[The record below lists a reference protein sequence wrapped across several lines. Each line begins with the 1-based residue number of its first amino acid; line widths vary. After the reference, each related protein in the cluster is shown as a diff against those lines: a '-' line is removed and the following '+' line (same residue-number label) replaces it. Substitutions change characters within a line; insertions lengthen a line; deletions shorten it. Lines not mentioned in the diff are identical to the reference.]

1 MHVFTRKVNERIM
14 IGTDVTVEVI
24 AISPTRVRLTVDAP
38 KHLTVEREE
47 VFLKKQTD
55 PRRPRS

>member
-14 IGTDVTVEVI
+14 IGDDVIVAVI

-38 KHLTVEREE
+38 KGLAVVREE
-47 VFLKKQTD
+47 VYVKNQDD
-55 PRRPRS
+55 PRRPPP